1 MDNSDDHFK
10 QFAQNLE
17 AAIDKYGDL
26 SEEKLIDR
34 QKRQMETLVSLEK
47 EFRKTLIAHRY
58 GPATYKAF
66 VNFICEKN
74 ILSARPYFR
83 ERQSVFTEQISRA
96 LKKKAEKSLYK
107 FHFNFNFILFV
118 LRLRNWPKG
127 SNISKLA
134 KKISDLR
141 TEIVEMNM
149 PLAISRARIFW
160 SRTPKAQ
167 LSYMDLIQISCEGLM
182 SAVDKFVL
190 PFSPVFRS
198 VAIGRMVG
206 NFIENYSETMV
217 HFYPVDKRKIYR
229 ANKLIGKH
237 GENVDFEKLAVQV
250 NEGVDTNHHTTAEE
264 ISSLMAAASCVSSDA
279 TVKKDG
285 TEKTEEISISQKFS
299 IDPSN
304 QPDTLVEENDAMRCM
319 YKAMDKLSVFEK
331 KLLQMKGV
339 SLL

>member
-1 MDNSDDHFK
+1 MDTSDDHFR
-10 QFAQNLE
+10 QFANNLE
-17 AAIDKYGDL
+17 RAIDKYGDL

-34 QKRQMETLVSLEK
+34 QRRQIETLVALEK
-47 EFRKTLIAHRY
+47 EFRKTLITHRY
-58 GPATYKAF
+58 GPMTYKAF
-66 VNFICEKN
+66 VKFICDKN

-83 ERQSVFTEQISRA
+83 ERQSVFTQQISKA
-96 LKKKAEKSLYK
+96 LKKRAEKSLYK
-107 FHFNFNFILFV
+107 FHFNFNFVLFV
-118 LRLRNWPKG
+118 LRSRHWPKG
-127 SNISKLA
+127 SRIAKLA

-229 ANKLIGKH
+229 ANKLISKYGDK
-237 GENVDFEKLAVQV
+237 VDYEKLAVEV
-250 NEGVDTNHHTTAEE
+250 NQGVENGHHTTPEE
-264 ISSLMAAASCVSSDA
+264 ISGLMAAASCVSSDA
-279 TVKKDG
+279 TIKQEGGDKA
-285 TEKTEEISISQKFS
+285 EEITITQRLTV
-299 IDPSN
+299 DPSTH
-304 QPDTLVEENDAMRCM
+304 PDSMVEENDAMRSM
-319 YKAMDKLSVFEK
+319 YQAMDRLTVFEK